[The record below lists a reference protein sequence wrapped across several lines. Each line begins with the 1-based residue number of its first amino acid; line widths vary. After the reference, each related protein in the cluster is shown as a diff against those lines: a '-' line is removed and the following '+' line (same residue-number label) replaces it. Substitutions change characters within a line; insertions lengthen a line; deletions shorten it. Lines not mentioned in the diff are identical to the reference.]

1 MWYNIFENENNTK
14 TQKPYST
21 NLKQA
26 FQFLQKDPG
35 GILFGITLN
44 LQVHF
49 IRTDILSIFSSSFN

>member
-21 NLKQA
+21 NVKQA

-35 GILFGITLN
+35 GILFVITLN

-49 IRTDILSIFSSSFN
+49 IRTDIYI